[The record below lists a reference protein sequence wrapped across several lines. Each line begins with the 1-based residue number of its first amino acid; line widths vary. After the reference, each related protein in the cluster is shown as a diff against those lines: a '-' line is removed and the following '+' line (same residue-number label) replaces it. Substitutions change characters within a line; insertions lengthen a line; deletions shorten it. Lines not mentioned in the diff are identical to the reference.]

1 MLKRT
6 ILLLLLVS
14 LALPNLRAQL
24 KKETIWNVK
33 QLKAA
38 PKFQIESDSA
48 GIKALLFN
56 SVDYK
61 GKATQVFA
69 YYSNPDLIRKT
80 TPTKNKYPGVVL
92 IHGGGGKAYHEWVKK
107 WALAGYAAI
116 AIDLTGKGKDG
127 KKLVNGGPL
136 MGDSTIFFAIHE
148 NLKDT
153 WTYHSVASAMLAH
166 SLIRSFPE
174 VDLNATVVTGI
185 SWGGY
190 LTDIL
195 IGIDDRFKAA
205 VPVYGCGYYD
215 DITVFRQKLN
225 LLSAADKNTWL
236 RNFDPSVY
244 LANANIKTLFLNG
257 NKDRFFTVIPYAK
270 TYQLVSKPNRY
281 ITIMPDMKHGHN
293 YGWEPIEI
301 KHFFDDVLSNKN
313 SFPKVLSTTFKDALL
328 IASYQSPTPIV
339 SAELYY
345 TNDTTTPS
353 ENSIWQVKKVDI
365 NSANASISVP
375 ISPKEIKYAFFYLKN
390 SSGISFS
397 SEYIFQEELTILK

>member
-1 MLKRT
+1 MLKRAI
-6 ILLLLLVS
+6 ILLLLLCP
-14 LALPNLRAQL
+14 ALSNLMAQI
-24 KKETIWNVK
+24 KNEIIWDVK
-33 QLKAA
+33 RLRIA

-48 GIKALLFN
+48 GIKALLFH

-61 GKATQVFA
+61 GEATQVFA

-80 TPTKNKYPGVVL
+80 TPTKRKFPGVVL

-127 KKLVNGGPL
+127 KKLINGGPL

-153 WTYHSVASAMLAH
+153 WTYHSVASALLAH

-174 VDLNATVVTGI
+174 VDVNATVVTGI

-190 LTDIL
+190 VTDIL

-225 LLSAADKNTWL
+225 LLSASDKKTWL
-236 RNFDPSVY
+236 ANLDPSVY
-244 LANANIKTLFLNG
+244 LPNANIKTLFLNG
-257 NKDRFFTVIPYAK
+257 NKDRFFTVVPYAK
-270 TYQLVSKPNRY
+270 TYQLVSKENRY
-281 ITIMPDMKHGHN
+281 ISIIPDMKHGHN
-293 YGWEPIEI
+293 YGWEPTEI
-301 KHFFDDVLSNKN
+301 KQFFDDVLSNKN
-313 SFPKVLSTTFKDALL
+313 SFPKVLSTTFKDTL
-328 IASYQSPTPIV
+328 ITASYQSPMPVV

-345 TNDTTTPS
+345 TNDTATPS
-353 ENSIWQVKKVDI
+353 ENRIWQVKKVEI
-365 NSANASISVP
+365 NNANASLNTNL
-375 ISPKEIKYAFFYLKN
+375 SPKEFKFAFFYLKN

-397 SEYIFQEELTILK
+397 SEYIFQEL

>member
-1 MLKRT
+1 M
-6 ILLLLLVS
+6 
-14 LALPNLRAQL
+14 AQV
-24 KKETIWNVK
+24 KNETIWDVK
-33 QLKAA
+33 QLEEA

-69 YYSNPDLIRKT
+69 YYANPDLIRKT
-80 TPTKNKYPGVVL
+80 KPTKTKFPGVVL

-127 KKLVNGGPL
+127 KKLANGGPL

-153 WTYHSVASAMLAH
+153 WTYHSVASAVLAH
-166 SLIRSFPE
+166 SLLRSFSE
-174 VDLNATVVTGI
+174 VNEHATVVTGI

-195 IGIDDRFKAA
+195 IGIDNRFKAA

-215 DITVFRQKLN
+215 DTTVFRKKLN
-225 LLSAADKNTWL
+225 LLSATDKKKWL
-236 RNFDPSVY
+236 KYFDPSIY

-257 NKDRFFTVIPYAK
+257 NKDRFFTVVPYAK
-270 TYQLVSKPNRY
+270 TYRLVSKENRY
-281 ITIMPDMKHGHN
+281 ISIIPDMKHGHN

-313 SFPKVLSTTFKDALL
+313 SFPKVLSTTFKDTLL
-328 IASYQSPTPIV
+328 TASYQSKTPLV

-345 TNDTTTPS
+345 TNDSTNPS
-353 ENSIWQVKKVDI
+353 ENRIWQVKKVEIDY
-365 NSANASISVP
+365 ANASINTNLSH
-375 ISPKEIKYAFFYLKN
+375 KEFKFAFFYLKN

-397 SEYIFQEELTILK
+397 SEYIFQEELKKFK